1 MENNIQ
7 KVIEF
12 IKKFWKMI
20 LICILISTLI
30 SSIITFFLIKPKY
43 EAETKVFIGKQK
55 YKSSGQNYNNDEV
68 QLYQRLLK
76 TYTEVIKTKNIAK
89 AAIKQGDLDTTVAEL
104 LNNLSVSPVTDTQ
117 ILQLKYKDDSP
128 QECYDGLYNITK
140 VFIDVFKVLYPQ
152 GNVQVIEQVSTI
164 GIAIN
169 PNNIINIALGVIIGM
184 IFGTIIAFL
193 MEYSNHTFNNKEDL
207 ENQLGVSV
215 LGIIPVN
222 EEK

>member
-20 LICILISTLI
+20 LICILISMLI
-30 SSIITFFLIKPKY
+30 SSLITFFMIKPKY
-43 EAETKVFIGKQK
+43 EAEAKVFIGKEK
-55 YKSSGQNYNNDEV
+55 YKNTGQSYNNDEV

-89 AAIKQGDLDTTVAEL
+89 AAIEQGNLDVKVNDL

-140 VFIDVFKVLYPQ
+140 VFIDVFKVLYPK
-152 GNVQVIEQVSTI
+152 GNVQVIEQVNTT
-164 GIAIN
+164 GIAIG
-169 PNNIINIALGVIIGM
+169 NNSIIGIGIGAILGLLCGILIAFLSEYNNTIFKSKEDMEKELGISVLGVIPI
-184 IFGTIIAFL
+184 
-193 MEYSNHTFNNKEDL
+193 NNVE
-207 ENQLGVSV
+207 
-215 LGIIPVN
+215 
-222 EEK
+222 